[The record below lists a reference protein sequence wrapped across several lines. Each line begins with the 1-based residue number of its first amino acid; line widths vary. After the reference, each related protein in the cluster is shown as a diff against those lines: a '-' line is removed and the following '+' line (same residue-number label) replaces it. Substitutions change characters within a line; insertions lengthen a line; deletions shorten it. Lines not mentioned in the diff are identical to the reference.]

1 MKGQLF
7 PLAAALLGC
16 AVLRSDAAVIILDT
30 GKSLSL
36 APSSSGSITIS
47 GLNNAGDI
55 STDFLAWTLGI
66 QLRPAGTTTGSL
78 TLGTLSQPVSN
89 PMPIGAGPDTIQP
102 TLLTLA
108 NSASINGSVN
118 FYQIGIQT
126 TVALGTLL
134 SNTDYNLGTL
144 SFSSSANASGTWNLY
159 AVTQGG
165 ANYQSYWTNGSLVD
179 TDFGNLPRGAG
190 NSSLL
195 IGTVSITAVP
205 EPASTWVMG
214 GCLAAFFVLRRKGP
228 TAFPNA
234 D

>member
-1 MKGQLF
+1 MERKLF

-16 AVLRSDAAVIILDT
+16 AVLRSDAGVIILDT

-36 APSSSGSITIS
+36 APSSSGSITFS
-47 GLNNAGDI
+47 ALNGPGDI
-55 STDFLAWTLGI
+55 SNNFLAWTLGI

-78 TLGTLSQPVSN
+78 TLGTLTQPVSN
-89 PMPIGAGPDTIQP
+89 PMPIGANPDRIQP

-126 TVALGTLL
+126 TVALGTLTG
-134 SNTDYNLGTL
+134 NADYNLGTL
-144 SFSSSANASGTWNLY
+144 SISSSANASGTWNLY

-165 ANYQSYWTNGSLVD
+165 ASYQSYWTDGSLVD
-179 TDFGNLPRGAG
+179 SDFGNLPRGAG

-205 EPASTWVMG
+205 EPAFTWVMG
-214 GCLAAFFVLRRKGP
+214 GCLAVYFLLKRQGRAVFFWR
-228 TAFPNA
+228 
-234 D
+234 